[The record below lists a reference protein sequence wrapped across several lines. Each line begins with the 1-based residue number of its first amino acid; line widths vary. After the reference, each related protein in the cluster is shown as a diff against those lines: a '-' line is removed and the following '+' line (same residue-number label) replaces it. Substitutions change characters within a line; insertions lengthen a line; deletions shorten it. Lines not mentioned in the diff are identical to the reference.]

1 MYLRI
6 MPKIL
11 PYPLALIYVSGFFEM
26 LGGIGLLVPRYR
38 RWAGYGLIALLIAVF
53 PANVKMFA
61 DNFQQ
66 SGMTSGTT
74 ILFLRLPLQFGL
86 IVLVTWLTKPDG
98 AAAPQ
103 P

>member
-6 MPKIL
+6 MPAIL
-11 PYPLALIYVSGFFEM
+11 PYPLALIHVSGFFEV
-26 LGGIGLLVPRYR
+26 LGGLGILVPRCR
-38 RWAGYGLIALLIAVF
+38 RWAGYGLMALLIAVF

-61 DNFQQ
+61 DNLQK
-66 SGMTSGTT
+66 SETTIGTA

-86 IVLVTWLTKPDG
+86 IMLVNWLTKAG
-98 AAAPQ
+98 SSAAKQ

>member
-1 MYLRI
+1 
-6 MPKIL
+6 MPEIL
-11 PYPLALIYVSGFFEM
+11 PYPLALIYVSGVFEM
-26 LGGIGLLVPRYR
+26 LGGFGILVPGCR

-61 DNFQQ
+61 DNFQKN
-66 SGMTSGTT
+66 GMSIGTA

-86 IVLVTWLTKPDG
+86 IALVNWLTKPDSSP
-98 AAAPQ
+98 AQQ